1 MLKLLQS
8 IFLSFFLLTSLG
20 STLDAGV
27 IGKKTFTPTKH
38 SIHQKINRGVTS
50 KSINDALKNPLQ
62 KNPVKADSL
71 GRPSQRYIGEKA
83 EVAVNP
89 NTNKIVSVNPTSKQK
104 AEKLKKAQNDNNK
117 P

>member
-1 MLKLLQS
+1 MKRLLPS
-8 IFLSFFLLTSLG
+8 IFLSIFLLLSLG
-20 STLDAGV
+20 TTLDAGT
-27 IGKKTFTPTKH
+27 TFKPTKH
-38 SIHQKINRGVTS
+38 SVNQKINRGVTS
-50 KSINDALKNPLQ
+50 KAELDALKKPLQ
-62 KNPVKADSL
+62 KNSIKTDNL

-104 AEKLKKAQNDNNK
+104 AEKLKKAQNDTNK

>member
-1 MLKLLQS
+1 MLKFLQS
-8 IFLSFFLLTSLG
+8 IFLSIFLITSLS
-20 STLDAGV
+20 STLESGIV
-27 IGKKTFTPTKH
+27 KKTFTPTKH
-38 SIHQKINRGVTS
+38 SIHQKINRGVAS

-62 KNPVKADSL
+62 KNPVKTDNL

-83 EVAVNP
+83 EVAINP

-104 AEKLKKAQNDNNK
+104 AEKLKKAQDDNNK

>member
-8 IFLSFFLLTSLG
+8 LFLSIFLLSLG
-20 STLDAGV
+20 STLEAGMF
-27 IGKKTFTPTKH
+27 KPTKH
-38 SIHQKINRGVTS
+38 STHQKINRGVAS

-62 KNPVKADSL
+62 KNPVKTDNL

-89 NTNKIVSVNPTSKQK
+89 STNKIVSVNPTSKRK
-104 AEKLKKAQNDNNK
+104 AEKLKKAQNDNSK